1 MKRLIKKSR
10 KVVKGMPSAVMLSI
24 LIHVALFLLAGM
36 LVVFTVVKKEEKT
49 FVPPKA
55 VERPKMKLR
64 KPKVKVKKTSKPKS
78 TTRIV
83 TKMNRASMPDIQLPE
98 ISGMEGG
105 LKGGLG
111 GFDMMPNF
119 SETTLFGAGQSV
131 GNDLVGTFY
140 DFKRDRSGR
149 DLSPDMDAYLNAL
162 KNFVRSGWNT
172 TKLARYYRS
181 PKKLYAT
188 TIMIPPVFSLLAP
201 EAFGEPDTVGYLW
214 MAHYKGQLVCP
225 ASHTNGITFRFWGM
239 GDDIMVVRA
248 GGEVVL
254 NACWPTEFDGRNF
267 GQIVAPGWRSR
278 SADSRKYFYGH
289 NYAEVGDWITLEP
302 GAPQELEL
310 IIGETPGGHFVAM
323 LAVEVKGVEYEK
335 GPQGNPILPIF
346 KTAVPSL
353 DLVETIHE
361 NLVPGEVCVTNGPVF
376 CDYDSVGII
385 DRREPEPIAP
395 PVFAE
400 SVEKEMRT
408 WSGKDGNTLEAKFVA
423 VIGNKAVLA
432 DSRGSQ
438 RRIPLSQLSDK
449 DQLYIELTQPPKF
462 NIDFSKK
469 SKQKFFEESTLLP
482 GANWLPKHIDYVFS
496 ARLKQT
502 SAGEYNH
509 ELKVEF
515 FAIGEEI
522 EADNYIL
529 FDRQESRFTPTKE
542 NRRSLTFAGRTVPL
556 RENVIFTERRGQ
568 KYGGYLVVVTDE
580 RGMIVDYGSSH
591 KWLLGIL
598 NNLRQLPIGKHFD
611 KTGSRV
617 EPPRPKKIG
626 VY

>member
-1 MKRLIKKSR
+1 
-10 KVVKGMPSAVMLSI
+10 
-24 LIHVALFLLAGM
+24 
-36 LVVFTVVKKEEKT
+36 
-49 FVPPKA
+49 
-55 VERPKMKLR
+55 
-64 KPKVKVKKTSKPKS
+64 
-78 TTRIV
+78 
-83 TKMNRASMPDIQLPE
+83 
-98 ISGMEGG
+98 
-105 LKGGLG
+105 
-111 GFDMMPNF
+111 
-119 SETTLFGAGQSV
+119 
-131 GNDLVGTFY
+131 
-140 DFKRDRSGR
+140 
-149 DLSPDMDAYLNAL
+149 
-162 KNFVRSGWNT
+162 
-172 TKLARYYRS
+172 
-181 PKKLYAT
+181 
-188 TIMIPPVFSLLAP
+188 
-201 EAFGEPDTVGYLW
+201 
-214 MAHYKGQLVCP
+214 
-225 ASHTNGITFRFWGM
+225 
-239 GDDIMVVRA
+239 
-248 GGEVVL
+248 
-254 NACWPTEFDGRNF
+254 
-267 GQIVAPGWRSR
+267 
-278 SADSRKYFYGH
+278 
-289 NYAEVGDWITLEP
+289 
-302 GAPQELEL
+302 
-310 IIGETPGGHFVAM
+310 
-323 LAVEVKGVEYEK
+323 
-335 GPQGNPILPIF
+335 
-346 KTAVPSL
+346 VPSL

-469 SKQKFFEESTLLP
+469 SNQRFFQESTILP
-482 GANWLPKHIDYVFS
+482 GAHWLPRHSDYVFS

-502 SAGEYNH
+502 SAGQYNH

-598 NNLRQLPIGKHFD
+598 NNLRQLPVGKHFD

-617 EPPRPKKIG
+617 EPPRPKPIG

>member
-1 MKRLIKKSR
+1 MNRQSKKQ
-10 KVVKGMPSAVMLSI
+10 KITKGMPSAVLLSI
-24 LIHVALFLLAGM
+24 AIHVGLFLLAGM

-49 FVPPKA
+49 FVPPRA

-83 TKMNRASMPDIQLPE
+83 TKINRASMPDIQLPE
-98 ISGMEGG
+98 MSGMGGG
-105 LKGGLG
+105 LEGGLG
-111 GFDMMPNF
+111 GFDMMPDF

-162 KNFVRSGWNT
+162 KNFVRSGWKT
-172 TKLARYYRS
+172 TELVRYYRS

-201 EAFGEPDTVGYLW
+201 EAFGEPDTIGYLW

-248 GGEVVL
+248 GEKVVL
-254 NACWPTEFDGRNF
+254 NACWPSEFDGRNF
-267 GQIVAPGWRSR
+267 GQIVAPGWRSH

-302 GAPQELEL
+302 GAPQEIEVM
-310 IIGETPGGHFVAM
+310 IGETPGGHFVAM
-323 LAVEVKGVEYEK
+323 LAVEVEGVEYEK

-346 KTAVPSL
+346 KTAEPSL
-353 DLVETIHE
+353 DLIETIHE

-376 CDYDSVGII
+376 CDYDSSGGGAF
-385 DRREPEPIAP
+385 REPEPIEP

-400 SVEKEMRT
+400 DRQNEMRM
-408 WSGKDGNTLEAKFVA
+408 WSIGEENELEGAFV
-423 VIGNKAVLA
+423 VLIGDKAVLM
-432 DSRGSQ
+432 DSRGGQ
-438 RRIPLSQLSDK
+438 RKVPVSRLSGEDR
-449 DQLYIELTQPPKF
+449 LYIELARPPKF

-469 SKQKFFEESTLLP
+469 SGQKFFQESTLLP
-482 GANWLPKHIDYVFS
+482 GAHWLPKQIDYVFS
-496 ARLKQT
+496 ARLKQI
-502 SAGEYNH
+502 SAGVYNH

-515 FAIGEEI
+515 FAMGKEI
-522 EADNYIL
+522 ESDNYIL
-529 FDRQESRFTPTKE
+529 FDRQESRFTPNKE
-542 NRRSLTFAGRTVPL
+542 NGRSHTFSGETIPL

-580 RGMIVDYGSSH
+580 RGMIVDSGASN
-591 KWLLGIL
+591 KWLIGLLG
-598 NNLRQLPIGKHFD
+598 NLRQLPLGKHFD
-611 KTGSRV
+611 KTGARV
-617 EPPRPKKIG
+617 EPPRPKPIG
-626 VY
+626 RY